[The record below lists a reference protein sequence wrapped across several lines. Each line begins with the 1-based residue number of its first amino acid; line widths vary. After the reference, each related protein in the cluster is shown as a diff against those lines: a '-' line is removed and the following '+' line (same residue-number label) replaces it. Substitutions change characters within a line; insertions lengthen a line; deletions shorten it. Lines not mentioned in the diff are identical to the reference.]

1 MFTGIIETIGEINLT
16 RPTPSGT
23 RIDINSKK
31 LAGKIEVDDSIAV
44 NGVCLTVVELL
55 QGGFS
60 VDAVQET
67 MERSTLK
74 EWGKGTLVNLERGMP
89 ANGRFDGHL
98 VQGHVDGQ
106 ASLSRVQRRG
116 ESAEMH
122 FVCDEAMTR
131 TMVQKGSIAVDGIS
145 LTLASV
151 ERSGFSIAVIPYT
164 FLNTNLNKLKPGKR
178 VNIETDI
185 IGKYVARYLENGKE
199 INKPTLRS
207 WGYEL

>member
-16 RPTPSGT
+16 RPTPSGV
-23 RIDINSKK
+23 RIDINSKE

-55 QGGFS
+55 QNGFS
-60 VDAVQET
+60 VDAVRET
-67 MERSTLK
+67 LERSTLK
-74 EWGKGTLVNLERGMP
+74 EWRKGTQVNLELGLP
-89 ANGRFDGHL
+89 ATGRFDGHF

-122 FVCDEAMTR
+122 FSCEEALAKM
-131 TMVQKGSIAVDGIS
+131 MVQKGSIAIDGIS

-151 ERSGFSIAVIPYT
+151 DRAGFSIAVIPYT
-164 FLNTNLNKLKPGKR
+164 FLNTNLNKLKPGNR

-199 INKPTLRS
+199 INKSTLRS